1 MYLCG
6 VEIKTKMCKLRIK
19 DLCRE
24 KGITQAELARRMNT
38 TPSLL
43 SLALKRNVSVAY
55 LERISKALDV
65 EIADLFVRRNTTIIC
80 PHCGKTIKIKTE

>member
-1 MYLCG
+1 MYICG

-24 KGITQAELARRMNT
+24 KGITQGELARRMDT

-43 SLALKRNVSVAY
+43 SSALKRNLSVAY
-55 LERISKALDV
+55 LERIAKALDV
-65 EIADLFVRRNTTIIC
+65 EIADLFVRRETSIIC
-80 PHCGKTIKIKTE
+80 PHCGKTITIKID